1 MVRLKF
7 VCIQVARQYK
17 TSRYNTYKMSKS
29 KRDAGYKNRS
39 LKLCMQRQSWTH
51 WMNRDVCASQ

>member
-1 MVRLKF
+1 MVRRKF

-17 TSRYNTYKMSKS
+17 TSKYDTYKMSKS
-29 KRDAGYKNRS
+29 KSDAGYKNRS